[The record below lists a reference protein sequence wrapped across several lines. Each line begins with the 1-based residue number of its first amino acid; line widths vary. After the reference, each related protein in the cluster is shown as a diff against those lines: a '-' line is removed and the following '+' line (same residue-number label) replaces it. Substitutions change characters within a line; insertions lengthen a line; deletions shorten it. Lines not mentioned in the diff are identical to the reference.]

1 MYLNRIPNNMSY
13 GYKYV
18 FNNDYENIIAYKN
31 TSSNFMTECNIIEF
45 NRNDHLPLFIFFDTI
60 TEKTIDLLFEH
71 NYIERDD
78 IFYIYFITIH
88 TDFKNNIKLQKIL
101 YYMKKLYI
109 ESLIEYKNIQVYLVS
124 PYLYQIY
131 EYLIINGA
139 KLQNYWMCKKIRAK
153 YSEHINFSLHNTNK
167 TKYIY

>member
-1 MYLNRIPNNMSY
+1 
-13 GYKYV
+13 
-18 FNNDYENIIAYKN
+18 
-31 TSSNFMTECNIIEF
+31 
-45 NRNDHLPLFIFFDTI
+45 
-60 TEKTIDLLFEH
+60 
-71 NYIERDD
+71 
-78 IFYIYFITIH
+78 
-88 TDFKNNIKLQKIL
+88 
-101 YYMKKLYI
+101 MKKLYI
-109 ESLIEYKNIQVYLVS
+109 ESLIEYKNIQVYRWTLCYYVKWKRNENLFTIISMFLFNTKYKKYLVS